1 MLHYLSSEV
10 SKLIMDKMI
19 VFARIGI
26 NAVDLCLS
34 NCTWIE
40 QYSEDLYPLD
50 AGIDSGAT
58 YTVSV
63 VGFF

>member
-1 MLHYLSSEV
+1 
-10 SKLIMDKMI
+10 MDNIYFI
-19 VFARIGI
+19 VLIGI

-50 AGIDSGAT
+50 GGIDSGST
-58 YTVSV
+58 YTVSIINSFV
-63 VGFF
+63 I